1 MLWST
6 ADFGLLPTHEPVLSN
21 ELENLLLSMTSENAS
36 ERPTAIDVLQ
46 VRTCISFD
54 LDSYHFHNMTSTDL
68 VIFHQVYISAF
79 QTNCVAQ
86 SVGKLLTLAYAKRS
100 YLSALWHSAQ
110 MSRL

>member
-46 VRTCISFD
+46 VRVF
-54 LDSYHFHNMTSTDL
+54 
-68 VIFHQVYISAF
+68 
-79 QTNCVAQ
+79 
-86 SVGKLLTLAYAKRS
+86 
-100 YLSALWHSAQ
+100 
-110 MSRL
+110 

>member
-68 VIFHQVYISAF
+68 VIFHQVYICMHF
-79 QTNCVAQ
+79 KPIV
-86 SVGKLLTLAYAKRS
+86 
-100 YLSALWHSAQ
+100 
-110 MSRL
+110 